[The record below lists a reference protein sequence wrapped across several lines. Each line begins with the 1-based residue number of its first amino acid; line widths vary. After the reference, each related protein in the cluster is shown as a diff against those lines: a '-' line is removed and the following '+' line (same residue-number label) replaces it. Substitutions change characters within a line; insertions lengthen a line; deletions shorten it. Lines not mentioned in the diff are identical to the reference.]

1 MMSNKFIINLFNSI
15 NGLKL
20 ALKEHSFVAEVLGGI
35 IFIPYVLFSDLT
47 LIFKL
52 ILMTVYF
59 LLLAFEL
66 VNTAIEELCN
76 KITLEIDADIKK
88 IKDISSAS
96 VFIILITLIILIF
109 YSFFFK

>member
-1 MMSNKFIINLFNSI
+1 MSNKFIINLFNSI

-35 IFIPYVLFSDLT
+35 IFIPYVLFSDLA

-52 ILMTVYF
+52 ILITVYF

>member
-109 YSFFFK
+109 FSFFFK

>member
-20 ALKEHSFVAEVLGGI
+20 ALKEHSFVTEVLGGI
-35 IFIPYVLFSDLT
+35 IFIPYVLFSDLA

>member
-1 MMSNKFIINLFNSI
+1 MSNKFIINLFNSI

-109 YSFFFK
+109 FSFFFK

>member
-35 IFIPYVLFSDLT
+35 VFIPYVLFSDLT
-47 LIFKL
+47 LLFKL

>member
-47 LIFKL
+47 LLFKL

-59 LLLAFEL
+59 LLLAFE
-66 VNTAIEELCN
+66 ELCN
-76 KITLEIDADIKK
+76 KITPEIDADIKK

-96 VFIILITLIILIF
+96 VFIILITLIVLIF

>member
-35 IFIPYVLFSDLT
+35 IFIPYVLFSDLA

-52 ILMTVYF
+52 KLITVYF

>member
-1 MMSNKFIINLFNSI
+1 MMFNKFIVNLFNSI

-47 LIFKL
+47 LLFKL

-76 KITLEIDADIKK
+76 KITPEIDADIKK

-96 VFIILITLIILIF
+96 VFIILITLIVLIF

>member
-35 IFIPYVLFSDLT
+35 IFIPYVLFSDLA

-52 ILMTVYF
+52 ILITVYF

-109 YSFFFK
+109 YSFLCK

>member
-1 MMSNKFIINLFNSI
+1 MMFNKFIVNLFNSI

-52 ILMTVYF
+52 IMMTVYF

-66 VNTAIEELCN
+66 VNTAIEKLCN
-76 KITLEIDADIKK
+76 KITLETDSDIKK

>member
-1 MMSNKFIINLFNSI
+1 
-15 NGLKL
+15 
-20 ALKEHSFVAEVLGGI
+20 
-35 IFIPYVLFSDLT
+35 
-47 LIFKL
+47 
-52 ILMTVYF
+52 MTVYF

>member
-35 IFIPYVLFSDLT
+35 IFIPYVLFSDLA

>member
-47 LIFKL
+47 LLFKL

-76 KITLEIDADIKK
+76 KITPEIDADIKK

-96 VFIILITLIILIF
+96 VFIILITLIVLIF

>member
-35 IFIPYVLFSDLT
+35 IFIPYVLFSDLA

-52 ILMTVYF
+52 ILITVYF

>member
-35 IFIPYVLFSDLT
+35 IFIPYVLFSDLA

-109 YSFFFK
+109 FSFFFK

>member
-1 MMSNKFIINLFNSI
+1 MSNKFIINLFNSI

-96 VFIILITLIILIF
+96 VFIILITLIVLIF

>member
-96 VFIILITLIILIF
+96 VFIILITLIVLIF

>member
-1 MMSNKFIINLFNSI
+1 MSNKFIIILFNSI
-15 NGLKL
+15 NGLNL

-35 IFIPYVLFSDLT
+35 IFIPYVLFSDLA

-52 ILMTVYF
+52 ILITVYF

>member
-1 MMSNKFIINLFNSI
+1 MSNKFIINLFNSI

-35 IFIPYVLFSDLT
+35 IFIPYVLFSDLA

-109 YSFFFK
+109 CSFFFK

>member
-1 MMSNKFIINLFNSI
+1 MISNKFIINLFNSI

-35 IFIPYVLFSDLT
+35 IFIPYVLFSDLA